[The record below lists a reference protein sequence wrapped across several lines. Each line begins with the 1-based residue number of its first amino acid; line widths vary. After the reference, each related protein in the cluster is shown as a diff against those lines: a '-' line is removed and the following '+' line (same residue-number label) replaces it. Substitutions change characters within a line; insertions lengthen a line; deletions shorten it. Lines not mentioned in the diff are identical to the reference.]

1 MKLGRINVT
10 TPDGDQARIVAV
22 LEGEGRVVDLA
33 RAHAAVLRSRGASA
47 EGATRV
53 ARAIFPSSMSQ
64 AIAAGDL
71 FRESADLALAGADDA
86 SADIDSVSWVAAVDS
101 PVIRDSLTYPIHMEH
116 FAAKVGGNL
125 PSPQIFKTPPYFK
138 GSMSMIYGHGEV
150 LPYPSYTNFLDWELE
165 IGIIVGS
172 PGHNLS
178 PKEAESRI
186 FGYTIFNDFSARDV
200 QPNEMAMG
208 MGPQKSKD
216 FAFGIGPWVVTAD
229 EIPSLA
235 ELNGSVRLNGE
246 VISTCTAEGGIFSP
260 AELVAWVSVSDNVQP
275 GDLIATGTLGNGSGL
290 EIDRKLKPG
299 DVLELQLDKVGVL
312 KTIVGEPEVAPWW
325 PEEKPY
331 PWKSDEKRE
340 PVA

>member
-1 MKLGRINVT
+1 MKLGRINVS
-10 TPDGDQARIVAV
+10 TPDGDQPRIVAV
-22 LEGEGRVVDLA
+22 LEQEGRTVDLA
-33 RAHAAVLRSRGASA
+33 RAYATVLRRRAASA
-47 EGATRV
+47 EAATRL
-53 ARAIFPSSMSQ
+53 ARTLFPSSMSQ
-64 AIAAGDL
+64 AIASGDL
-71 FRESADLALAGADDA
+71 FRETAELALAGADDA
-86 SADIDSVSWVAAVDS
+86 SADIDSVSWIAAVDA

-125 PSPQIFKTPPYFK
+125 PPPQIFKTPPYFK
-138 GSMSMIYGHGEV
+138 GSASMIYGHGQV
-150 LPYPSYTNFLDWELE
+150 VPYPSYTSFMDWELE

-200 QPNEMAMG
+200 QSKEMTMG

-216 FAFGIGPWVVTAD
+216 FAFGIGPWIVTVD

-235 ELNGSVRLNGE
+235 ELTGSVRLNGE
-246 VISTCTAEGGIFSP
+246 VVSTCTADGGIISP
-260 AELVAWVSVSDNVQP
+260 AELVAWVSVSDNVLP
-275 GDLIATGTLGNGSGL
+275 GDLIALGTLGNGSGL
-290 EIDRKLKPG
+290 EIDRKLEPG

-325 PEEKPY
+325 PQEKPY
-331 PWKSDEKRE
+331 PWTSD
-340 PVA
+340 VATESTS